1 MILEME
7 RMAVS
12 MGDAVGWIE
21 EDPAPRGEDLRESVL
36 AVDMDGDGVADIA
49 FPGVGVVSTGESW
62 DDRMDR
68 KRVSLWTSRSLAMMT
83 QFRIGMKYQ
92 EHVAALG
99 LVTQIE
105 LALIALFRESVPES
119 GMVWDGVRRD
129 REIQKRLARLR
140 WVERER
146 EREYGGFKGF
156 LNRVMGR
163 ERVSGKELYQRMLEE
178 ADAMLSAMSQADRGD
193 RVMHEVMRY
202 TGSGDLM
209 DRGRAALMARGV
221 LGRRRVRRV
230 LLVAVFGPVLA
241 VLVAFEV
248 ALVLLA
254 RLAAWVLVSPP

>member
-1 MILEME
+1 MADDMAEVEGQVPGLMRQLEGLVFGMGEGALAEGLRVTREGLEEILAGRRHLEPEMILEME

-12 MGDAVGWIE
+12 MGDAVGWME

-105 LALIALFRESVPES
+105 LALIAGFRESVPES
-119 GMVWDGVRRD
+119 ADG
-129 REIQKRLARLR
+129 
-140 WVERER
+140 
-146 EREYGGFKGF
+146 
-156 LNRVMGR
+156 MGR
-163 ERVSGKELYQRMLEE
+163 DE
-178 ADAMLSAMSQADRGD
+178 A
-193 RVMHEVMRY
+193 
-202 TGSGDLM
+202 
-209 DRGRAALMARGV
+209 
-221 LGRRRVRRV
+221 
-230 LLVAVFGPVLA
+230 GP
-241 VLVAFEV
+241 
-248 ALVLLA
+248 
-254 RLAAWVLVSPP
+254 